1 MTLWNLIT
9 RFGDSSLLLP
19 CALFIYAW
27 LLLRRETY
35 NANCWLLLFG
45 LAAGV
50 TLVSKLAFMGW
61 GIGIPAWN
69 FTGLSGHSMMAAS
82 VLPVLCSL
90 LLPARPAWRL
100 AAAAGGAVLAVLVG
114 VSRLQ
119 INVHSPAEV
128 YGGLAVGLVASGA
141 FLCLTQR
148 RLPSLS
154 PVLLALVLLLASL
167 QGVTGVRAP
176 THQMLERIAAY
187 MADRDKPFKR
197 GEWGGFH
204 RLDAQQ
210 TPAA

>member
-1 MTLWNLIT
+1 MNVWNLIT

-27 LLLRRETY
+27 LLYRRDLR
-35 NANCWLLLFG
+35 NAHLWLLLFG
-45 LAAGV
+45 LAASV
-50 TLVSKLAFMGW
+50 TVVSKLAFMGW
-61 GIGIPAWN
+61 GIGIPEWN
-69 FTGLSGHSMMAAS
+69 FTGLSGHSMMSAS

-90 LLPARPAWRL
+90 LVRGRPAWRL

-114 VSRLQ
+114 ISRLE

-128 YGGLAVGLVASGA
+128 YAGLSAGLCASAA
-141 FLCLTQR
+141 FLCLSQR

-154 PVLLALVLLLASL
+154 PLLLALVLLLGSL

-176 THQMLERIAAY
+176 THQMLERIATY
-187 MADRDKPFKR
+187 MANRDKPYKR
-197 GEWGGFH
+197 GQWSTPADIE
-204 RLDAQQ
+204 RR